1 MYEILKENV
10 MLRLKGKW
18 YKVNVVLS
26 TVSGGKRVDYVAEDG
41 TILKSEAY
49 SRSKYIKAV

>member
-10 MLRLKGKW
+10 MLRLQGKW
-18 YKVNVVLS
+18 YTVNVILS
-26 TVSGGKRVDYVAEDG
+26 TVSGGKRIDYVTEDG

-49 SRSKYIKAV
+49 CRSKYSKAV